1 MCGCAVDT
9 PIGVRRN
16 GPVGVNRVRV
26 HASAWVALTRNV
38 LIAIARTGF
47 VFAFYV
53 ATSSFCQFPR
63 ANINGCRSF
72 LPKPGRR
79 RRRRHKRH
87 MTPAPCPRPKVLRAS
102 VDGAV
107 HNACHTAAAAAAE
120 LSTMLSMRC
129 AGCECMSAC
138 VREWCLDPSRAQ
150 LRQHFMRSS
159 IVHSNLIKLNAC
171 KFILYLQLFGFFSV
185 TVVVCML
192 LHNFH
197 CFDGGAGTSTSAHNH
212 TLLTRSRIPIG
223 VRYYADR
230 PPPPHTSISVNYP
243 YAVAPPFACKLHE
256 SVDIFA
262 AVDVVVVAV
271 VTGQLEQLTIVD
283 GHVVMYSRIMVA
295 HPCDGVER

>member
-16 GPVGVNRVRV
+16 GPFGVNRMHV

-38 LIAIARTGF
+38 SIAIARTGF

-72 LPKPGRR
+72 LPKPVRR

-107 HNACHTAAAAAAE
+107 HNARHTAAAAE

-150 LRQHFMRSS
+150 WRQHFMRSS

-171 KFILYLQLFGFFSV
+171 KFILYLQLFGFFRLLLLC
-185 TVVVCML
+185 VC
-192 LHNFH
+192 
-197 CFDGGAGTSTSAHNH
+197 
-212 TLLTRSRIPIG
+212 
-223 VRYYADR
+223 Y
-230 PPPPHTSISVNYP
+230 SITFIASMV
-243 YAVAPPFACKLHE
+243 E
-256 SVDIFA
+256 
-262 AVDVVVVAV
+262 
-271 VTGQLEQLTIVD
+271 LEQVPALIIIL
-283 GHVVMYSRIMVA
+283 Y
-295 HPCDGVER
+295 